1 MTAVGLVWPT
11 QFTWATRSTVQSTP
25 ELEQALRDDAAIAIG
40 VSGGKDSCAC
50 AIAVSNYL
58 DEFGHRGPRVLI
70 HADLGRIEWTQSLP
84 VCERLAARLGLEL
97 IVVRLRLAI
106 FSRDGISAGKT
117 TCAATPISNA

>member
-11 QFTWATRSTVQSTP
+11 QFTWAKRSTVQTTP

-58 DEFGHRGPRVLI
+58 DEFAP
-70 HADLGRIEWTQSLP
+70 
-84 VCERLAARLGLEL
+84 
-97 IVVRLRLAI
+97 
-106 FSRDGISAGKT
+106 SRPACS
-117 TCAATPISNA
+117 